1 MKTLLYKTES
11 RLFFGVLLFYL
22 LPVIIL
28 TPFVTLDGPAHV
40 YNARLLHDLI
50 TGPDQLTAR
59 FYEINPVPEPNWSG
73 HIIMGFLIHFIPA
86 LWTEKLL
93 QLLLLSGFAIGY
105 RKLILTLEPSAVW
118 ITWMLFPLLYNFTF
132 LMGFYNFM
140 AGMALLPFFV
150 SRFIQHYEQKQKAS
164 RIWLNGLLLTTI
176 FFSHLLIFLIAGL
189 ICGIYILLAARKD
202 LRNKKLLELLLQA
215 APGILLTISY
225 FLFHGNAGY
234 RDEIQWL
241 PPVKILEDLMFSRG
255 IIMYDYLT
263 ERRYTLFF
271 SMLVLGILFTGL
283 YHRTIQKHQKA
294 VLFWLISSLAI
305 LFLVPDS
312 MASGGIITPRLELWF
327 ILLLILYLGVLR
339 IPGKIAI
346 TAGITAAVLGIV
358 FGCTRLNTQILLNKE
373 AKSILAIKDEI
384 HAPSQLLPINQS
396 TNWMHSNLT
405 SYLGAIQQVM
415 VLDNYEADHRIFP
428 VKWKEGMNPTLHA
441 GNHTSVKTPCIT
453 IAKSEEHSGF
463 RIDYISIWMKDRVTT
478 DSCSRAMDDQLK
490 HLYEPDARISGNF
503 SLYTRKQN

>member
-1 MKTLLYKTES
+1 
-11 RLFFGVLLFYL
+11 
-22 LPVIIL
+22 
-28 TPFVTLDGPAHV
+28 
-40 YNARLLHDLI
+40 
-50 TGPDQLTAR
+50 
-59 FYEINPVPEPNWSG
+59 
-73 HIIMGFLIHFIPA
+73 
-86 LWTEKLL
+86 
-93 QLLLLSGFAIGY
+93 
-105 RKLILTLEPSAVW
+105 
-118 ITWMLFPLLYNFTF
+118 
-132 LMGFYNFM
+132 
-140 AGMALLPFFV
+140 
-150 SRFIQHYEQKQKAS
+150 
-164 RIWLNGLLLTTI
+164 
-176 FFSHLLIFLIAGL
+176 
-189 ICGIYILLAARKD
+189 
-202 LRNKKLLELLLQA
+202 
-215 APGILLTISY
+215 
-225 FLFHGNAGY
+225 
-234 RDEIQWL
+234 
-241 PPVKILEDLMFSRG
+241 
-255 IIMYDYLT
+255 MYDYLT

-327 ILLLILYLGVLR
+327 MLTMILYLSVLR

-358 FGCTRLNTQILLNKE
+358 FGDTRLNTQILLNKE

-428 VKWKEGMNPTLHA
+428 VRWKEGMNPTLHA

-453 IAKSEEHSGF
+453 IEKSEVYSNF
-463 RIDYISIWMKDRVTT
+463 KIDYISIWMKDRVTT

-490 HLYEPDARISGNF
+490 HLYAPDARISGNF